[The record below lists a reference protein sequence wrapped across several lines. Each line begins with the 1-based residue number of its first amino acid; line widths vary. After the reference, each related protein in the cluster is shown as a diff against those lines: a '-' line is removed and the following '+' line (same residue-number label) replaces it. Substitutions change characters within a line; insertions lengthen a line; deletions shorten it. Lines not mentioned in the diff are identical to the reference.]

1 MYESQVKHAKD
12 YTFTNKGDTL
22 TQKTNPKS
30 KRNNELVTIT
40 KPGYQDTKKLLEYL
54 NENLSEVEYNLKQ
67 LHSEALDESKK
78 EKMGEINKLKELFK
92 LSEQIKVTQ
101 YHKTVNSECPKY

>member
-40 KPGYQDTKKLLEYL
+40 KPGYQDTKELLEYL

-67 LHSEALDESKK
+67 LHSEAFDRK
-78 EKMGEINKLKELFK
+78 
-92 LSEQIKVTQ
+92 
-101 YHKTVNSECPKY
+101 